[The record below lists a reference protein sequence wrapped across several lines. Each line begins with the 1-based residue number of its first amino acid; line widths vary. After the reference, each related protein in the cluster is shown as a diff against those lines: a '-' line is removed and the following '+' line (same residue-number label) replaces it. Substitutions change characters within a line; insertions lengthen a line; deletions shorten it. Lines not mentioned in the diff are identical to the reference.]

1 MMLTDLPTEVLL
13 DSFGYLPY
21 DSPALVQLRETSRL
35 LKSAADDNI
44 GCFLRFNLGAEND
57 MIMIVGPNRVSMS
70 STVLERVQEVEGLEF
85 WLSKVR
91 TMTFT
96 DLSHGGGDSTK
107 EFAALLERVFGYFE
121 SSDSGI
127 PPFNMYIKALKMG
140 SPESYDI
147 ISRINSSPL
156 NCRVSLQTYGP
167 SATDEN
173 SAVDVQNPTFLGKK
187 FVELDF
193 AMFGNEFAIPY
204 EMSEACEVHDMKIKG
219 YKEHPF
225 MDMVSI
231 VQNANTCNFLNNLT
245 WSSMNLKLDGTSN
258 LRKLT
263 LPNVQVLDLQDC
275 KLHIEDGIKV
285 RRRGTCAAKE
295 IKLSNQDPRMLGL
308 FDFPHVTNL
317 FYRHNAKAPV
327 QASRYLD
334 HIVDKLE
341 TLTIQ
346 CSMSE
351 TYNIFSTSS
360 FATSSIKSLDVT
372 VDHFDSKI
380 MTPLQKLQN
389 LETLVVYFFEMPCDD
404 EPEETL
410 DKELD
415 PFLQAL
421 SKACPNLKTVDIAA
435 GDDFSKT
442 LIL

>member
-1 MMLTDLPTEVLL
+1 MLTDLPAEILL
-13 DSFGYLPY
+13 DICGYLPC
-21 DSPALVQLRETSRL
+21 DSPALVQLRGTSRL
-35 LKSAADDNI
+35 IKSAADDNI

-57 MIMIVGPNRVSMS
+57 MIMIVGPNRVPMS
-70 STVLERVQEVEGLEF
+70 STVLERVQEIEGLEF

-96 DLSHGGGDSTK
+96 DLSHGDGDRAK
-107 EFAALLERVFGYFE
+107 QFAGLLERVLGYFE
-121 SSDSGI
+121 SSKYGI
-127 PPFNMYIKALKMG
+127 PAFNMFIKALKMG

-147 ISRINSSPL
+147 IRRINDSPL

-167 SATDEN
+167 SATGED
-173 SAVDVQNPTFLGKK
+173 AVFDVQMPTFLGKK

-193 AMFGNEFAIPY
+193 AMFGNEFTIPY
-204 EMSEACEVHDMKIKG
+204 EMSEACEVQDMKIKS

-225 MDMVSI
+225 MDMISV
-231 VQNANTCNFLNNLT
+231 VENANTCNLLKNLT
-245 WSSMNLKLDGTSN
+245 WSTMNLKLDRTSN
-258 LRKLT
+258 IRNLA

-285 RRRGTCAAKE
+285 RRRGTCSARE

-308 FDFPHVTNL
+308 FDFPNVTKL
-317 FYRHNAKAPV
+317 FYLHNAKAPV

-334 HIVDKLE
+334 HIVGQLE
-341 TLTIQ
+341 SLTIQ

-360 FATSSIKSLDVT
+360 FASSSITSLDLT

-380 MTPLQKLQN
+380 MNRLQKLQN

-410 DKELD
+410 EKQLD
-415 PFLQAL
+415 PFLQTL
-421 SKACPNLKTVDIAA
+421 IKACPNLKNVDIAA
-435 GDDFSKT
+435 GDDFSKS

>member
-1 MMLTDLPTEVLL
+1 MMLTDLPAEILL
-13 DSFGYLPY
+13 DIFGYLPY
-21 DSPALVQLRETSRL
+21 DSPALVQLRRTCRL
-35 LKSAADDNI
+35 LKSVADDNL
-44 GCFLRFNLGAEND
+44 GCFLRLNVGAEND
-57 MIMIVGPNRVSMS
+57 MILIVGPNRVPMDSKM
-70 STVLERVQEVEGLEF
+70 LDRVEEVEGLEF

-96 DLSHGGGDSTK
+96 DLSHGSSDNAK
-107 EFAALLERVFGYFE
+107 EFAELLERVLGFFE
-121 SSDSGI
+121 SSKYAV
-127 PPFNMYIKALKMG
+127 PAFNLYIKALKMG
-140 SPESYDI
+140 SPKSYGI
-147 ISRINSSPL
+147 IRRINDSPL
-156 NCRVSLQTYGP
+156 NCRVSLQSYGP
-167 SATDEN
+167 SATTEDAVMDEHD
-173 SAVDVQNPTFLGKK
+173 SIFLGKK

-193 AMFGNEFAIPY
+193 AMFGNECQVPY
-204 EMSEACEVHDMKIKG
+204 EMSEACEIHDMKIKS
-219 YKEHPF
+219 YKDHPF

-231 VQNANTCNFLNNLT
+231 VNSANICNLLKNLT
-245 WSSMNLKLDGTSN
+245 WSTMNLKLDGTSKLAD
-258 LRKLT
+258 LR

-308 FDFPHVTNL
+308 FDFPNVSNL

-351 TYNIFSTSS
+351 TYSIFSTSS
-360 FATSSIKSLDVT
+360 FTSSSIKSLDLT

-380 MTPLQKLQN
+380 MNRLQNLQN
-389 LETLVVYFFEMPCDD
+389 LESLVVYFFEMPCDD

-410 DKELD
+410 EQQLE
-415 PFLQAL
+415 PFLQTL
-421 SKACPNLKTVDIAA
+421 TKACPNLKNVDIAA

-442 LIL
+442 LSL